1 MGYRSE
7 VVLAI
12 DAKIVP
18 AFMAM
23 FAKCEATQ
31 KFCTQECD
39 ELDTDYGGEGN
50 WFMRWDGI
58 KWYESYPEIAML
70 TSFIEAMNCDD
81 LSEFGMKETGED
93 LSDKGYPDT
102 LDSFYSFVRI
112 GEDNDDVEVMGH
124 CFESIGV
131 SRSIHY

>member
-7 VVLAI
+7 VVLAL
-12 DAKIVP
+12 DAKLVP

-31 KFCTQECD
+31 KLCTQQCD
-39 ELDTDYGGEGN
+39 ELNTDYDGEGN
-50 WFMRWDGI
+50 WFMRWDHI

-70 TSFIEAMNCDD
+70 TSFVEALDCDD
-81 LSEFGMKETGED
+81 LSEFGIKALDHHPGEEYAE
-93 LSDKGYPDT
+93 L
-102 LDSFYSFVRI
+102 YSFVRI
-112 GEDNDDVEVMGH
+112 GEDNSDVEVKGYG
-124 CFESIGV
+124 FESIGV

>member
-12 DAKIVP
+12 DAKLVP
-18 AFMAM
+18 ALMTV

-31 KFCTQECD
+31 KLCTQECD
-39 ELDTDYGGEGN
+39 ELDTDYDGDGN

-70 TSFIEAMNCDD
+70 TSFVEAIESDD
-81 LSEFGMKETGED
+81 LTEFGIKALDDHDGEV
-93 LSDKGYPDT
+93 KGY
-102 LDSFYSFVRI
+102 
-112 GEDNDDVEVMGH
+112 
-124 CFESIGV
+124 CFESIGI

>member
-12 DAKIVP
+12 DAKIMP

-31 KFCTQECD
+31 KLCTQECD
-39 ELDTDYGGEGN
+39 ELNTDYDGDGN

-70 TSFIEAMNCDD
+70 SSFIEALNCDD
-81 LSEFGMKETGED
+81 LSEFGVAALDDHDGEEYAE
-93 LSDKGYPDT
+93 L
-102 LDSFYSFVRI
+102 YSFVRI
-112 GEDNDDVEVMGH
+112 GEDNDDVEMMGH
-124 CFESIGV
+124 GFESIGV

>member
-31 KFCTQECD
+31 KLCTQECD
-39 ELDTDYGGEGN
+39 ELNTDYDGDGN

-70 TSFIEAMNCDD
+70 SSFIEALNCDD
-81 LSEFGMKETGED
+81 LSEFGMKENGEA
-93 LSDKGYPDT
+93 LSSKDYPDT

-112 GEDNDDVEVMGH
+112 GEDNDDVEMMGH
-124 CFESIGV
+124 GFESIGV

>member
-31 KFCTQECD
+31 KLCTQYCH
-39 ELDTDYGGEGN
+39 ELNTDYDGEGN

-58 KWYESYPEIAML
+58 KWYESCTEIAML

-81 LSEFGMKETGED
+81 LSEYGMKEDGEA
-93 LSDKGYPDT
+93 LSGEQHVT
-102 LDSFYSFVRI
+102 LESFYSFVRI
-112 GEDNDDVEVMGH
+112 GEDSDDVEMMGH
-124 CFESIGV
+124 AFESIGI
-131 SRSIHY
+131 SRSINY

>member
-12 DAKIVP
+12 DAKLVP
-18 AFMAM
+18 ALMAM

-31 KFCTQECD
+31 KLCTRECD
-39 ELDTDYGGEGN
+39 ELNTDYDGDGN
-50 WFMRWDGI
+50 WMMRWDGI

-70 TSFIEAMNCDD
+70 NSFVEALECDD
-81 LSEFGMKETGED
+81 LAEFGIKALEDHDGEE
-93 LSDKGYPDT
+93 YAT
-102 LDSFYSFVRI
+102 LFSFARI
-112 GEDNDDVEVMGH
+112 GEDNDDIDVKGYG
-124 CFESIGV
+124 FESIGV

>member
-7 VVLAI
+7 VVLAV

-18 AFMAM
+18 ALMTA

-31 KFCTQECD
+31 KLCTQECD
-39 ELDTDYGGEGN
+39 ELNTDYDGDGN

-70 TSFIEAMNCDD
+70 TRFIEAMNCDD
-81 LSEFGMKETGED
+81 LSEFGMKENGEA
-93 LSDKGYPDT
+93 LSDEQHAT
-102 LDSFYSFVRI
+102 LESFYSFVRI
-112 GEDNDDVEVMGH
+112 GEDSDDVEMMGH
-124 CFESIGV
+124 AFESIGIH
-131 SRSIHY
+131 RSINY

>member
-31 KFCTQECD
+31 KLCTQECD
-39 ELDTDYGGEGN
+39 ELDTDYDGEGN

-70 TSFIEAMNCDD
+70 NSLVEALECDD
-81 LSEFGMKETGED
+81 LSGFGVKA
-93 LSDKGYPDT
+93 
-102 LDSFYSFVRI
+102 LDDWEGAEYAELFSFVRI
-112 GEDNDDVEVMGH
+112 GEDTEDIDQRGYG
-124 CFESIGV
+124 FESIGIH
-131 SRSIHY
+131 RSINY